1 MTILGV
7 RIKSPEDRRDADI
20 SFADWLPEGDTIQD
34 ASAQSDNEDLV
45 VESVQVFDDIVKVWI
60 AGGVAGGSYTVTI
73 IVSTAQGRIKSACVR
88 VRVVSC

>member
-20 SFADWLPEGDTIQD
+20 SFSDWLPEGDSIQD
-34 ASAQSDNEDLV
+34 ASAHSDSDDLV

-60 AGGVAGGSYTVTI
+60 AGGNAGASYTVTVI
-73 IVSTAQGRIKSACVR
+73 ATTAEGRIKSACVR